1 MLLPTWL
8 ITLLLI
14 VLLLVLAYMT
24 FTKAIK
30 LHRKERKHAAS
41 LVPLGAKP
49 DPNPVKGLQGPAP
62 TQARTYLP
70 PSRQSLCISFST
82 VQAGQVLGFMARLH
96 QGYGVQERR
105 D

>member
-1 MLLPTWL
+1 MTHCAGVLGNVLLPTWL

-30 LHRKERKHAAS
+30 LHQKERKHAAS
-41 LVPLGAKP
+41 LAPLGTKP

-62 TQARTYLP
+62 TQARTSVP
-70 PSRQSLCISFST
+70 PSRQCLWILFLT
-82 VQAGQVLGFMARLH
+82 VHAGQGTASLARLH
-96 QGYGVQERR
+96 
-105 D
+105 

>member
-41 LVPLGAKP
+41 LVPLGTKP

-62 TQARTYLP
+62 TQARTSCL
-70 PSRQSLCISFST
+70 
-82 VQAGQVLGFMARLH
+82 QAGKAYAFHFPMCRRAR
-96 QGYGVQERR
+96 V
-105 D
+105 